1 MEFGNLQM
9 YIDGDMKS
17 SVDNLT
23 KDIYSPLN
31 GQKIASLAWGNQKD
45 SLLALESASKGF
57 KVWSKLP
64 LTKRKEWMSM
74 LREKILEN
82 EVLLRKAISYE
93 MGKPYS
99 ATAEDIESITN
110 SLEYYA
116 DVIDDFVKTEK
127 IALNDETHNHK
138 LVSKPIGVVVAYL
151 AWNFPLLNAG
161 FKIGPALASGCSLI
175 LKPSELS
182 PISLYIIGNLLK
194 EINFPKGVINIIC
207 GEPTE
212 VAQTLSKST
221 IPNLIT
227 MIGSTETAKKVISD
241 SSTSIK
247 KYSMELGGN
256 APFIVF
262 DDADLDNA
270 INIGAAIKFGNCGQ
284 ICVAANRFFVHEKVY
299 DKFLNGLIEKAKNL
313 KIGYSEDLDFE
324 IGPLISK
331 KSRDRITNLIKDTID
346 SGGNLEYGG
355 GIPEMNGNWFEPTV
369 ISGINESMSIFHE
382 EIFGPVASII
392 KFKYDEEVLKQANK
406 TQYGL
411 ASYLF
416 TKDKKRIDKFVDEL
430 DFGEIHVNGIKYD
443 IYLPHGGI
451 KQSGI
456 GHDCSELALEDYL
469 IKKRISIAK

>member
-64 LTKRKEWMSM
+64 LTKRKEWMSK
-74 LREKILEN
+74 LREQILEN

-127 IALNDETHNHK
+127 IAVNDETHNHK

-331 KSRDRITNLIKDTID
+331 KSRDRITNLIKNTID

-392 KFKYDEEVLKQANK
+392 KFKYDEEVLNQANK

>member
-9 YIDGDMKS
+9 YIDGEMKS
-17 SVDNLT
+17 SVDNLV

-45 SLLALESASKGF
+45 ALVALESASKGF
-57 KVWSKLP
+57 EFWSKLA
-64 LTKRKEWMSM
+64 LSKRKEWMSK

-110 SLEYYA
+110 SLKYYA
-116 DVIDDFVKTEK
+116 DIIDDFVKPNK
-127 IALNDETHNHK
+127 IAVNDETHNHK

-182 PISLYIIGNLLK
+182 PVSLYIIGNILK
-194 EINFPKGVINIIC
+194 QINFPKGVINIIC

-256 APFIVF
+256 APFVIF
-262 DDADLDNA
+262 DDADIDSA

-299 DKFLNGLIEKAKNL
+299 DKFLNGLIDKAKNL

-331 KSRDRITNLIKDTID
+331 KSRDRINNLIKDTID

-355 GIPEMNGNWFEPTV
+355 GIPKMNGNWFEPT
-369 ISGINESMSIFHE
+369 IITGINESMSIFHE

-392 KFKYDEEVLKQANK
+392 KFKNDDEVLNQANK

-416 TKDKKRIDKFVDEL
+416 TKNKKRIDKFVDEL

-451 KQSGI
+451 KQSGV

>member
-9 YIDGDMKS
+9 YIDGEMKS
-17 SVDNLT
+17 SVDNLI

-45 SLLALESASKGF
+45 AQVALKSASKGF
-57 KVWSKLP
+57 EFWSKLA
-64 LTKRKEWMSM
+64 LSKRKEWMSK

-110 SLEYYA
+110 SLKYYA
-116 DVIDDFVKTEK
+116 DIIDDFVKPNK
-127 IALNDETHNHK
+127 IAVNDETHNHK
-138 LVSKPIGVVVAYL
+138 LISKPIGVVVAYL

-182 PISLYIIGNLLK
+182 PVSLYIIGNILK
-194 EINFPKGVINIIC
+194 QINFPKGVINIIC

-256 APFIVF
+256 APFIIF
-262 DDADLDNA
+262 DDADIDTA

-299 DKFLNGLIEKAKNL
+299 DKFLNGLIDKAKNL

-331 KSRDRITNLIKDTID
+331 KSRDRINNLIKDTID

-355 GIPEMNGNWFEPTV
+355 GIPKMNGNWFEPT
-369 ISGINESMSIFHE
+369 IITGINESMSIFHE

-392 KFKYDEEVLKQANK
+392 KFKNDDEVLNQANK

-416 TKDKKRIDKFVDEL
+416 TKNKKRIDKFVDEL

>member
-45 SLLALESASKGF
+45 SLIALESASKGF

-64 LTKRKEWMSM
+64 LTKRKEWMYM

-82 EVLLRKAISYE
+82 KVLLRKAISYE

-161 FKIGPALASGCSLI
+161 FKIGPASASGCSLI

-284 ICVAANRFFVHEKVY
+284 ICVAANRFFIHEKVY

-355 GIPEMNGNWFEPTV
+355 GIPEMSGNWFEPTV
-369 ISGINESMSIFHE
+369 ISGINESMSIFRE

-392 KFKYDEEVLKQANK
+392 KFKYDDEVLNQANK

>member
-9 YIDGDMKS
+9 YIDGEMKS
-17 SVDNLT
+17 SVDNLV

-45 SLLALESASKGF
+45 ALVALESASKGF
-57 KVWSKLP
+57 EFWSKLA
-64 LTKRKEWMSM
+64 LSKRKEWMSK

-110 SLEYYA
+110 SLKYYA
-116 DVIDDFVKTEK
+116 DIIDDFVKPNK
-127 IALNDETHNHK
+127 IAVNDETHNHK
-138 LVSKPIGVVVAYL
+138 LISKPIGVVVAYL

-182 PISLYIIGNLLK
+182 PVSLYIIGNILK
-194 EINFPKGVINIIC
+194 QINFPKGVINIIC

-256 APFIVF
+256 APFVIF
-262 DDADLDNA
+262 DDADIDSA

-299 DKFLNGLIEKAKNL
+299 DKFLNGLIDKAKNL

-331 KSRDRITNLIKDTID
+331 KSRDRINNLIKDTID

-355 GIPEMNGNWFEPTV
+355 GIPKMNGNWFEPT
-369 ISGINESMSIFHE
+369 IITGINESMSIFHE

-392 KFKYDEEVLKQANK
+392 KFKNDDEVLNQANK

-416 TKDKKRIDKFVDEL
+416 TKNKKRIDKFVDEL

-451 KQSGI
+451 KQSGV

>member
-64 LTKRKEWMSM
+64 LTKRKEWMSK

-127 IALNDETHNHK
+127 IAVNDETHNHK

-392 KFKYDEEVLKQANK
+392 KFKYDDEVLNQANK